1 MLIFG
6 LNMAFDLF
14 ITLILI
20 LVNGFFVCAEFAFVK
35 VRASQL
41 DIKAQTGSSRAK
53 LAKSLLE
60 KLDAYLSAAQLG
72 ITLASLALGAVGE
85 EVISHLVTILFDK
98 AGWANGAPNAHTF
111 SLPIALALLTYFHV
125 TLGEQIPKMIGIKY
139 SMAAILIIAWPMRI
153 FYFICS
159 PFIWFLNKSSNVAL
173 HMMGVKKPEEEFH
186 SEEELR
192 LILTESEEGGAIKP
206 SENELIQ
213 NVFDFDD
220 RIVKQIMVPQNRVVA
235 LDVELGRQ
243 EVTKQIIEEGF
254 SRFPIYLGDI
264 DNIVGIVHTKDL
276 LRTLMDNKFRSMKD
290 IMRPVHFVPE
300 SMKIN
305 ELLRDFQKHHFQ
317 MAIVT
322 NEFGSTA
329 GLVTMEDVI
338 EELVGE
344 IQDEHD
350 EEMPNVEKKSDT
362 EFVVN
367 AQAAITDVN
376 EALPIALPEN
386 PQYETVSGY
395 INFIFGRIPAVNDR
409 RKKDGYDIVVLKRTR
424 QSVDS
429 IKFTVIEEN
438 SK

>member
-1 MLIFG
+1 MIINTLFTLLLIC
-6 LNMAFDLF
+6 
-14 ITLILI
+14 I
-20 LVNGFFVCAEFAFVK
+20 NGFFVAAEFALVK

-41 DIKAQTGSSRAK
+41 DIKAQKGSSRAK

-60 KLDAYLSAAQLG
+60 KLDSYLSATQLG
-72 ITLASLALGAVGE
+72 ITLASLALGAIGE
-85 EVISHLVTILFDK
+85 KTISSMLEVFFIKIGHPLSEISKHSI
-98 AGWANGAPNAHTF
+98 
-111 SLPIALALLTYFHV
+111 SLPIALTFLTFFHV

-139 SMAAILIIAWPMRI
+139 SMQTALIISWPLRI

-159 PFIWFLNKSSNVAL
+159 PFIWFLNKTSNVVL
-173 HMMGVKKPEEEFH
+173 RIIGVKAVGDEYFH

-220 RIVKQIMVPQNRVVA
+220 RIVKQVMVPQNRVIA
-235 LDVELGRQ
+235 IDVELGRN
-243 EVTKQIIEEGF
+243 EVTKRVIEEGF
-254 SRFPIYLGDI
+254 SRLPIYLGDI
-264 DNIVGIVHTKDL
+264 DNIIGIVHSKDL
-276 LRTLMDNKFRSMKD
+276 LKAIIDNKFRTLKE

-305 ELLRDFQKHHFQ
+305 ELLRDFQKHHYQ

-329 GLVTMEDVI
+329 GLVTMEDII

-350 EEMPNVEKKSDT
+350 EEKPNVEKISDT
-362 EFVVN
+362 EFIVN
-367 AQAAITDVN
+367 AQATIKEVN
-376 EALPIALPEN
+376 EILPIALSEN
-386 PQYETVSGY
+386 TQYETVSGY
-395 INFIFGRIPAVNDR
+395 INFIFGRIPPINDKR
-409 RKKDGYDIVVLKRTR
+409 IVDGYEINILVRNR

-429 IKFTVIEEN
+429 IRLKVIQQN
-438 SK
+438 SN

>member
-1 MLIFG
+1 
-6 LNMAFDLF
+6 MAFDLF
-14 ITLILI
+14 ITFLLIL
-20 LVNGFFVCAEFAFVK
+20 LNGFFVAAEFALVK

-41 DIKAQTGSSRAK
+41 DVKIQKGSSRAK
-53 LAKSLLE
+53 VAKILLS
-60 KLDAYLSAAQLG
+60 KLDAYLSATQLG

-85 EVISHLVTILFDK
+85 EVISHLVVRVFADTGMVTDPITV
-98 AGWANGAPNAHTF
+98 HSI
-111 SLPIALALLTYFHV
+111 SLPIALTLLTFFHV

-139 SMAAILIIAWPMRI
+139 SLAAILLFAWPLRI

-159 PFIWFLNKSSNVAL
+159 PFIWLL
-173 HMMGVKKPEEEFH
+173 HKTSDAVLRVIGVKKTGEDDVH
-186 SEEELR
+186 TEEELR

-235 LDVELGRQ
+235 LDVELGRG
-243 EVTKQIIEEGF
+243 EITKRVIEEGF
-254 SRFPIYLGDI
+254 SRIPIYMGDI
-264 DNIVGIVHTKDL
+264 DNVIGIVHSKDL
-276 LRTLMDNKFRSMKD
+276 LKALIENKFRTLKD
-290 IMRPVHFVPE
+290 IMRPVHFIPE

-305 ELLRDFQKHHFQ
+305 ELLRDFQKHHIQ

-329 GLVTMEDVI
+329 GLITMEDII

-350 EEMPNVEKKSDT
+350 EEKPNVEKKSET
-362 EFVVN
+362 EYIVN
-367 AQAAITDVN
+367 AQATIADVN

-386 PQYETVSGY
+386 SHYETVSGY
-395 INFIFGRIPAVNDR
+395 INYIFGRIPAVNDK
-409 RKKDGYDIVVLKRTR
+409 RKKDGYELIILKRTR
-424 QSVDS
+424 QSVD
-429 IKFTVIEEN
+429 TVKLIVLEEE
-438 SK
+438 

>member
-1 MLIFG
+1 M
-6 LNMAFDLF
+6 
-14 ITLILI
+14 
-20 LVNGFFVCAEFAFVK
+20 CAEFALVK

-41 DIKAQTGSSRAK
+41 DLKVQAGSNRAK
-53 LAKSLLE
+53 QAKVLIE
-60 KLDAYLSAAQLG
+60 NLDSYLSATQLG

-85 EVISHLVTILFDK
+85 EVISKLVTDFFVSIGL
-98 AGWANGAPNAHTF
+98 GNNHPNVHSF
-111 SLPIALALLTYFHV
+111 SLPIALTLLTYFHV
-125 TLGEQIPKMIGIKY
+125 TIGEQIPKMIGIKY
-139 SMAAILIIAWPMRI
+139 SLPAVMLVAIPMRI

-159 PFIWFLNKSSNVAL
+159 PFIWFLNKSSNFAL
-173 HMMGVKKPEEEFH
+173 RAVGLKKIEGEIH

-243 EVTKQIIEEGF
+243 EVTKKVIEEGF
-254 SRFPIYLGDI
+254 SRIPIYLGDI
-264 DNIVGIVHTKDL
+264 DNVIGIVHTKDL
-276 LRTLMDNKFRSMKD
+276 LRSVIDNKFRTLND

-305 ELLRDFQKHHFQ
+305 ELLRDFQKHHYQ
-317 MAIVT
+317 MAVVT
-322 NEFGSTA
+322 NEFGSMA

-350 EEMPNVEKKSDT
+350 EEVPTVEKKSDT
-362 EFVVN
+362 VFVVN
-367 AQAAITDVN
+367 AQATITDVN
-376 EALPIALPEN
+376 QALPIALPEN

-395 INFIFGRIPAVNDR
+395 INYIFGRIPAVNDKR
-409 RKKDGYDIVVLKRTR
+409 LKDGYEIVILKRNR

-429 IKFTVIEEN
+429 VKFTVQEE
-438 SK
+438 KA

>member
-1 MLIFG
+1 MLS
-6 LNMAFDLF
+6 DLI
-14 ITLILI
+14 ITFLLIV
-20 LVNGFFVCAEFAFVK
+20 VNGFFVAAEFALVK

-41 DIKAQTGSSRAK
+41 DVKAQKGSSRAR

-60 KLDAYLSAAQLG
+60 KLDAYLSATQLG

-85 EVISHLVTILFDK
+85 ETISHILQGVFPSLK
-98 AGWANGAPNAHTF
+98 GVANHGI
-111 SLPIALALLTYFHV
+111 SLTIALTLLTFFHV

-139 SMAAILIIAWPMRI
+139 CMQTTLFIAWPMRI

-159 PFIWFLNKSSNVAL
+159 PFIWLLNKTSNVAL
-173 HMMGVKKPEEEFH
+173 RIMGVKRVGEEDFH

-220 RIVKQIMVPQNRVVA
+220 RIVKQVMVPQNRIA
-235 LDVELGRQ
+235 AIDVEMGRN
-243 EVTKQIIEEGF
+243 EVSKQIIEEGF
-254 SRFPIYLGDI
+254 SRLPVYLGDI
-264 DNIVGIVHTKDL
+264 DNVIGIVHSKDL
-276 LRTLMDNKFRSMKD
+276 LKALIEGKFKTLQE
-290 IMRPVHFVPE
+290 IMRPVHFIPE

-305 ELLRDFQKHHFQ
+305 ELLRDFQKNHYQ

-329 GLVTMEDVI
+329 GLVTMEDII

-350 EEMPNVEKKSDT
+350 EEKPNVEKKSDT
-362 EFVVN
+362 EFIVN
-367 AQAAITDVN
+367 AMAAITDVN
-376 EALPIALPEN
+376 QALPIALPEN
-386 PQYETVSGY
+386 PHYETVSGY
-395 INFIFGRIPAVNDR
+395 INFIFGRIPAVNDKR
-409 RKKDGYDIVVLKRTR
+409 RKDGYEITIMKRNR

-429 IKFTVIEEN
+429 IKLVVTEQQ
-438 SK
+438 

>member
-1 MLIFG
+1 
-6 LNMAFDLF
+6 MAFDLF
-14 ITLILI
+14 ITFLLIL
-20 LVNGFFVCAEFAFVK
+20 LNGFFVAAEFALVK

-41 DIKAQTGSSRAK
+41 DVKIQKGSSRAK
-53 LAKSLLE
+53 IAKILLS
-60 KLDAYLSAAQLG
+60 KLDAYLSATQLG

-85 EVISHLVTILFDK
+85 EVISHLVVKVFADTGMVTDPITI
-98 AGWANGAPNAHTF
+98 HSI
-111 SLPIALALLTYFHV
+111 SLPIALTLLTFFHV

-139 SMAAILIIAWPMRI
+139 SLAAILLFAWPLRV

-159 PFIWFLNKSSNVAL
+159 PFIWLL
-173 HMMGVKKPEEEFH
+173 HKTSDAVLRVIGVKKTGEDDVH
-186 SEEELR
+186 TEEELR

-235 LDVELGRQ
+235 LDVELGRG
-243 EVTKQIIEEGF
+243 EITKRVIEEGF
-254 SRFPIYLGDI
+254 SRIPIYMGDI
-264 DNIVGIVHTKDL
+264 DNVIGIVHSKDL
-276 LRTLMDNKFRSMKD
+276 LKALIENKFRTLKD
-290 IMRPVHFVPE
+290 IMRPVHFIPE

-305 ELLRDFQKHHFQ
+305 ELLRDFQKHHIQ

-329 GLVTMEDVI
+329 GLITMEDII

-350 EEMPNVEKKSDT
+350 EEKPNVEKKSET
-362 EFVVN
+362 EYIVN
-367 AQAAITDVN
+367 AQATIADVN

-386 PQYETVSGY
+386 SHYETVSGY
-395 INFIFGRIPAVNDR
+395 INYIFGRIPAVNDK
-409 RKKDGYDIVVLKRTR
+409 RKKDGYELTILKRTR
-424 QSVDS
+424 QSVD
-429 IKFTVIEEN
+429 TVRLVVLEEEQ
-438 SK
+438 

>member
-1 MLIFG
+1 MV
-6 LNMAFDLF
+6 ADLL
-14 ITLILI
+14 ITLLLI
-20 LVNGFFVCAEFAFVK
+20 LVNGFFVAAEFALVK

-41 DIKAQTGSSRAK
+41 DVKAQKGSSRAK
-53 LAKSLLE
+53 LAKGLLE
-60 KLDAYLSAAQLG
+60 KLDSYLSATQLG

-85 EVISHLVTILFDK
+85 EVISQIVIKTFTDFGLVSNPVTVHSI
-98 AGWANGAPNAHTF
+98 A
-111 SLPIALALLTYFHV
+111 LPIALTLLTFFHV

-139 SMAAILIIAWPMRI
+139 SLPAVLVIALPMRI
-153 FYFICS
+153 FFFICS
-159 PFIWFLNKSSNVAL
+159 PFIWLLNKTSNLVL
-173 HMMGVKKPEEEFH
+173 RIMGVTETGEDFH

-220 RIVKQIMVPQNRVVA
+220 RIVKQIMVPQNRMIA
-235 LDVELGRQ
+235 LDVEQGKD
-243 EVTKQIIEEGF
+243 EITKRVIEEGF
-254 SRFPIYLGDI
+254 SRLPIYLGDI
-264 DNIVGIVHTKDL
+264 DNVIGIVHTKDL
-276 LRTLMDNKFRSMKD
+276 LRALIDNKFKTLKD

-305 ELLRDFQKHHFQ
+305 ELLRDFQKHHIQ

-329 GLVTMEDVI
+329 GLITMEDII

-350 EEMPNVEKKSDT
+350 EEKPNVDKKSDT
-362 EFVVN
+362 EFIVT
-367 AQAAITDVN
+367 AQATITDVN
-376 EALPIALPEN
+376 QVLPVALPEN

-395 INFIFGRIPAVNDR
+395 INYTFGRIPPVNDKR
-409 RKKDGYDIVVLKRTR
+409 ITHGYEITILKRNR
-424 QSVDS
+424 QSVES
-429 IKFTVIEEN
+429 VLLKTVEE
-438 SK
+438 K

>member
-1 MLIFG
+1 
-6 LNMAFDLF
+6 
-14 ITLILI
+14 
-20 LVNGFFVCAEFAFVK
+20 
-35 VRASQL
+35 
-41 DIKAQTGSSRAK
+41 
-53 LAKSLLE
+53 
-60 KLDAYLSAAQLG
+60 
-72 ITLASLALGAVGE
+72 
-85 EVISHLVTILFDK
+85 
-98 AGWANGAPNAHTF
+98 
-111 SLPIALALLTYFHV
+111 
-125 TLGEQIPKMIGIKY
+125 
-139 SMAAILIIAWPMRI
+139 
-153 FYFICS
+153 
-159 PFIWFLNKSSNVAL
+159 
-173 HMMGVKKPEEEFH
+173 MGVKKPEEEFH

-220 RIVKQIMVPQNRVVA
+220 RIVKQIMVPQNRVIA

-317 MAIVT
+317 MALVT

-409 RKKDGYDIVVLKRTR
+409 RKKDGYEIVIVKRNR

-429 IKFTVIEEN
+429 VKFTVLDDNAKWIKN
-438 SK
+438 